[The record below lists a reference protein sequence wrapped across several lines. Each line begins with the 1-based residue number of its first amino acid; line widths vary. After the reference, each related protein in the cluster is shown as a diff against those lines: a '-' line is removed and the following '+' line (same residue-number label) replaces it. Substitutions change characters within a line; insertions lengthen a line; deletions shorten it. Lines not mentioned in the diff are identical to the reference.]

1 MFERYTERAR
11 RVLFFARYEASQ
23 LGSISIET
31 EHLLLGLIREG
42 KGLTS
47 RIFARSHL
55 SLESIRKEIEGRT
68 VFREKVSTSVEIPFS
83 AETKRVLQFAAE
95 EADRLL
101 HNYIG
106 TEHLLLGI
114 LREERSVAATIL
126 MEKGMRLNTVRED
139 IVALLNEKTTL
150 TRVKETPLL
159 AEFSRDLT
167 EAAMKNQLDPLVG
180 RHIEIERVQQVLC
193 RRTKN
198 NAVLIGEPGVGKTA
212 IVEGL
217 AQKIVYGDVPHFLAD
232 KRLLALDISLIVA
245 GTKYRGQFEE
255 RLKAIMKE
263 LTENPNIIVF
273 IDELHTL
280 VGAGSAEGS
289 LDAANILKPALSRG
303 EIRCIGATTPSE
315 YRKYIEKDRSLE
327 RRFQAIKVDPPNERE
342 TIEVLMGVKDR
353 YETFHHVEYTT
364 EAIEA
369 AVYQSSRYITDRFLP
384 DKAIDLVDEAGARAK
399 LREAGYSEEFGEINR
414 SIRVAVEQME
424 TAVSEKNFEKA
435 QFYREQEVQARE
447 NLQFVREKFD
457 VKSSTRRVVV
467 GKGEIDEVVS
477 KWTGVPLT
485 SINQDEGDKLLHMED
500 ALHNRVISQDAA
512 ISALSRAIRRSRA
525 GLKSPNRPVGSFIFL
540 GPTGVG
546 KTELARAIANF
557 LFGSD
562 HALIRFDMSEYM
574 EKHSVSKLIGSPP
587 GYVGHEEGGQLT
599 EKVKRNPYSVVL
611 LDEVEKAHPD
621 LFNILLQV
629 FEDGHLTDGLGNR
642 VNFKNTII
650 IMTSNIGARFIQKK
664 ASLGFQSADS
674 GVISPQRQR
683 HGARRGE
690 EDVQPGVHQPH
701 RRDHR
706 LRGALGR
713 RPPDHHQAAR
723 EAGERQPGRPPA
735 PPRARAGSHRLDH
748 RADVQGSL
756 VRRPSAAPRDP
767 ALYRGSAV
775 RGAHPRAPQ
784 GGRHPGVPRCGEPG
798 VPSGRRDR
806 ERPPAGLTRLRMGG
820 PCHGYGAASARP
832 LGSLA
837 RLRSSKLMAWPL
849 PGPSVR
855 AAAGRS
861 QPPIMRVFA
870 LLLVAL
876 AAAGEVRA
884 QTPPAGT
891 PVRPGPV
898 RRRRAI
904 FPRRSAARPSRRPAG
919 CPRPAPARSST
930 RSCSASRSRAEAP

>member
-180 RHIEIERVQQVLC
+180 RATELERVQQVLC

-232 KRLLALDISLIVA
+232 KRVLALDISLIVA

-303 EIRCIGATTPSE
+303 EIRCIGATTPAE

-327 RRFQAIKVDPPNERE
+327 RRFQAVKVDPPSEKE

-353 YETFHHVEYTT
+353 YEQFHHVEYTD

-399 LREAGYSEEFGEINR
+399 LREAGFSSEEFGEINR
-414 SIRVAVEQME
+414 TIRVAVEQME

-457 VKSSTRRVVV
+457 VKTNTRRVSV
-467 GKGEIDEVVS
+467 GKADIDEVVS
-477 KWTGVPLT
+477 KWTGVPVQ
-485 SINQDEGDKLLHMED
+485 SINQDESNKLLKMEE
-500 ALHNRVISQDAA
+500 ALHNRVISQDKA

-525 GLKSPNRPVGSFIFL
+525 GLKNPNRPVGSFVFL

-546 KTELARAIANF
+546 KTELARALANF

-611 LDEVEKAHPD
+611 LDEIEKAHPD

-664 ASLGFQSADS
+664 AGLGFQTSDASA
-674 GVISPQRQR
+674 ISRSVTDMVLSEVRKTFNPEFINRVDEIIVFE
-683 HGARRGE
+683 ALS
-690 EDVQPGVHQPH
+690 D
-701 RRDHR
+701 DD
-706 LRGALGR
+706 LRTI
-713 RPPDHHQAAR
+713 
-723 EAGERQPGRPPA
+723 
-735 PPRARAGSHRLDH
+735 
-748 RADVQGSL
+748 
-756 VRRPSAAPRDP
+756 
-767 ALYRGSAV
+767 
-775 RGAHPRAPQ
+775 
-784 GGRHPGVPRCGEPG
+784 
-798 VPSGRRDR
+798 
-806 ERPPAGLTRLRMGG
+806 TRLLVTQLNENLVDRRITLDLA
-820 PCHGYGAASARP
+820 PEVVDWVIEQTCKDRSYGARP
-832 LGSLA
+832 LRRAIQRYIEDPLSEELIRGQLKEGDIEVYLEGGSLA
-837 RLRSSKLMAWPL
+837 Y
-849 PGPSVR
+849 
-855 AAAGRS
+855 
-861 QPPIMRVFA
+861 
-870 LLLVAL
+870 
-876 AAAGEVRA
+876 
-884 QTPPAGT
+884 
-891 PVRPGPV
+891 
-898 RRRRAI
+898 
-904 FPRRSAARPSRRPAG
+904 RPAG
-919 CPRPAPARSST
+919 QAQEGRRLA
-930 RSCSASRSRAEAP
+930 